1 MFREVRQDSD
11 YREGLSPEDR
21 LRIIAN
27 IWNEIQ
33 SNGYY
38 GSADQVVVDE
48 ISREVTDA
56 MSQHSPDVDR
66 AESLTFYVLHLIA
79 GNIDDST
86 TT

>member
-1 MFREVRQDSD
+1 MNAKDGSD
-11 YREGLSPEDR
+11 HREGLSPEDR
-21 LRIIAN
+21 LRIIAD
-27 IWNEIQ
+27 IWNEIHT
-33 SNGYY
+33 NGYY

-56 MSQHSPDVDR
+56 MCQHSPDVDR
-66 AESLTFYVLHLIA
+66 AESLTFFVLHLIA

>member
-1 MFREVRQDSD
+1 MFHKGRKDIEYSK
-11 YREGLSPEDR
+11 GLSPEDR

-33 SNGYY
+33 TNGYY

-48 ISREVTDA
+48 ISMQVTDA
-56 MSQHSPDVDR
+56 MSQHSIDVDR
-66 AESLTFYVLHLIA
+66 AESLTFQVLHLIA

-86 TT
+86 ST

>member
-1 MFREVRQDSD
+1 MFREEREESD
-11 YREGLSPEDR
+11 CREGLSPEDR
-21 LRIIAN
+21 LRIIVE

-33 SNGYY
+33 TNGYY

-66 AESLTFYVLHLIA
+66 AESLTFFVLHLIA

-86 TT
+86 TA

>member
-1 MFREVRQDSD
+1 MFHKARKVSD
-11 YREGLSPEDR
+11 YRKGLSPEDR

-33 SNGYY
+33 TNGYY

-66 AESLTFYVLHLIA
+66 AESLTFFVLHLIA

>member
-1 MFREVRQDSD
+1 MFHKARKVSD
-11 YREGLSPEDR
+11 YRKGLSPEDR

-33 SNGYY
+33 TNGYY

-48 ISREVTDA
+48 TSREVTDA
-56 MSQHSPDVDR
+56 MSQHSADVDR
-66 AESLTFYVLHLIA
+66 AESLTFLVLNLIA
-79 GNIDDST
+79 GNIREST